1 MNCYASEYRFGFL
14 EGVSISGYNVTVL
27 AYGQTGSGKTYS
39 KGTAYT
45 GDGDM
50 GIILGIIPRAI
61 NDIFDTVKEME
72 NWDVRIMVSFMEVN

>member
-1 MNCYASEYRFGFL
+1 MNCSSSVYVFL
-14 EGVSISGYNVTVL
+14 FFEVFSISGYNITVL

-39 KGTAYT
+39 MGTAYT

-50 GIILGIIPRAI
+50 GVIPRAI

-72 NWDVRIMVSFMEVN
+72 NWDIRIMVSFMEVN

>member
-1 MNCYASEYRFGFL
+1 MF
-14 EGVSISGYNVTVL
+14 SISGYNITVL

-39 KGTAYT
+39 MGTAYT

-50 GIILGIIPRAI
+50 GVIPRAI

-72 NWDVRIMVSFMEVN
+72 NWDIRIMVSFMEVN

>member
-14 EGVSISGYNVTVL
+14 EVFSISGYNITVL

-39 KGTAYT
+39 MGTAYT
-45 GDGDM
+45 GNGDM
-50 GIILGIIPRAI
+50 GIIPRAI

-72 NWDVRIMVSFMEVN
+72 NWDIRIMVSFMEVN

>member
-1 MNCYASEYRFGFL
+1 VF
-14 EGVSISGYNVTVL
+14 SISGYNITVL

-39 KGTAYT
+39 MGTAYT

-50 GIILGIIPRAI
+50 GVIPRAI

-72 NWDVRIMVSFMEVN
+72 NWDIRIMVSFMEVN